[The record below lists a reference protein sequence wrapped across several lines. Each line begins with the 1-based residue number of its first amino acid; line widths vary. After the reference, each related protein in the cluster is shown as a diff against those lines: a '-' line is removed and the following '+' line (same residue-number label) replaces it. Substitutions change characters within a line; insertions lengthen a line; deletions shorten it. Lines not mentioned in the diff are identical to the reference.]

1 MKVLQTKWAQR
12 LHRAVIMSAM
22 LVGAAAYGHGGVV
35 EEDDVCVIKI
45 SYLKAHFKIYQPNSS
60 GKDEYCEDLPDAGE
74 SIFIME
80 YLHDELTRVPIDF
93 RIIRN
98 VTGKGLFA
106 RWQDVE
112 AIDDL
117 EGATVYYQPPVVE
130 PDVFMAL
137 HNFDAEGDFIGVVTA
152 KPGSSERRHIAV
164 FPFEVGYTSFG
175 FWPLIAL
182 VVILA
187 QLQYLF
193 MSGKIAE
200 WRAARRIRTPELT
213 IVDGRVDE
221 S

>member
-1 MKVLQTKWAQR
+1 MKVLQSKWAQLLR
-12 LHRAVIMSAM
+12 GAVIVSAV
-22 LVGAAAYGHGGVV
+22 LAANSAFGHGGVV

-45 SYLKAHFKIYQPNSS
+45 SYLKAHFKIYQPNTS
-60 GKDEYCEDLPDAGE
+60 GKNEYCEDLPDAGE
-74 SIFIME
+74 SIFVME
-80 YLHDELTRVPIDF
+80 YLHDELTRVPVDF
-93 RIIRN
+93 RIVRN

-112 AIDDL
+112 AIEDL
-117 EGATVYYQPPVVE
+117 DSATVYYQPPIVE
-130 PDVFMAL
+130 PDVFMVL
-137 HNFDAEGDFIGVVTA
+137 HNFVEEGDFIGVVTA
-152 KPGSSERRHIAV
+152 QPSNSDRSHIAV
-164 FPFEVGYTSFG
+164 FPFEVGRTTIGY
-175 FWPLIAL
+175 WPLIIL

-213 IVDGRVDE
+213 IVDGDGRE